1 MPHLHRSTE
10 AMTIDIGCGK
20 NKIEPGSLGLD
31 QTLDSSADVVCNL
44 DRLPWPLRDNSA
56 SRIHL
61 SHILEHLDD
70 LMGVMGEVY
79 RIAQPQAKVHVVTP
93 HFSSH
98 NSFSDPT
105 HRHHLAAQSFR
116 HFTGESFERFS
127 GAPFRFHIL
136 DCRVSFGHNL
146 LLDGLGRTIAGWSLP
161 WYERHAAWIFPAQEI
176 YCTLEVIKD

>member
-31 QTLDSSADVVCNL
+31 QRLDSSADVVCNL

-79 RIAQPQAKVHVVTP
+79 RIAQPRA
-93 HFSSH
+93 
-98 NSFSDPT
+98 
-105 HRHHLAAQSFR
+105 
-116 HFTGESFERFS
+116 
-127 GAPFRFHIL
+127 
-136 DCRVSFGHNL
+136 
-146 LLDGLGRTIAGWSLP
+146 
-161 WYERHAAWIFPAQEI
+161 
-176 YCTLEVIKD
+176 